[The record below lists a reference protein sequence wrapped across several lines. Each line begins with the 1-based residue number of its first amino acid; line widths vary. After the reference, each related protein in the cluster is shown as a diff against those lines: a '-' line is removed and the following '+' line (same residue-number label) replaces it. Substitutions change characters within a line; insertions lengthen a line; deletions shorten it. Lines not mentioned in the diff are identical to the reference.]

1 MGSQKS
7 NLTHITASP
16 FTLFVLL
23 WIASLLLFWASIPP
37 LLQQWAQ
44 TDQSLGHSPLL
55 FILISWWMWSC
66 RQQFDESATAP
77 PAMAAGAVGLIS
89 VGWFVVSLGDI
100 ELLEQLLLIPMLLAL
115 AALTAGWRSA
125 RLLIAP
131 AFMLIFCLPLF
142 DSLNA
147 QLVDLASW
155 SVGGMLQLTSLT
167 SFISGNTITLPAGA
181 IIIADGCSGLRYLVI
196 GLATA
201 NLAASMNRLG
211 GRDHLVLNVIAVAAM
226 LCVNW
231 VRILIIVLVAYVTDM
246 QSPLVRN
253 HEEFGWVV
261 FAFGLLPVIF
271 YARRCEDRM
280 N

>member
-1 MGSQKS
+1 MAG
-7 NLTHITASP
+7 SP
-16 FTLFVLL
+16 FALFALL
-23 WIASLLLFWASIPP
+23 WVASLALYWASIPP
-37 LLQQWAQ
+37 LLHQWAQ
-44 TDQSLGHSPLL
+44 TDESLGHAPLL
-55 FILISWWMWSC
+55 FLLICWWIWSC
-66 RQQFDESATAP
+66 RQQFNESATAP
-77 PAMAAGAVGLIS
+77 PLLAAGVVGLIS
-89 VGWFVVSLGDI
+89 GGWFVVSLGDV
-100 ELLEQLLLIPMLLAL
+100 ELLEQLLLIPLLLAL

-125 RLLIAP
+125 RVLIAP
-131 AFMLIFCLPLF
+131 ALMLIFCLPLF

-147 QLVDLASW
+147 QLVDIASW
-155 SVGGMLQLTSLT
+155 SVGGILQLTSLT

-211 GRDHLVLNVIAVAAM
+211 GRDHLVLNLIAVAAM

-231 VRILIIVLVAYVTDM
+231 IRILIIVLVAYVTDM

-253 HEEFGWVV
+253 HEGFGWVV
-261 FAFGLLPVIF
+261 FAFGLLPVIL
-271 YARRCEDRM
+271 YARHCEGRR